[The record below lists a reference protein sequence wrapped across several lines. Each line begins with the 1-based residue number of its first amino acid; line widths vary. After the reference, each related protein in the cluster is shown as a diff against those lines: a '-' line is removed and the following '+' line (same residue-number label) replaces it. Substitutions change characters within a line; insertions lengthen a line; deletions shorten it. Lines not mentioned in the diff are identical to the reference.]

1 MEDDL
6 SVWTASLS
14 DAEDVSACASAFR
27 NILSHFGFSVFASG
41 EVDLRDRNRS
51 TLVVVEWPEA
61 WRKFYL
67 EDFVHR
73 DPLVNALRTRARP
86 FTWSELREDDQFAL
100 SDREALKFV
109 ASQGWEEGLV
119 VPIPRGGERFGIV
132 SLVRARGTLVEPDRT
147 VLILLA
153 VYFHERAKALGG
165 ARSSF
170 VTHPSAIPR
179 RIIDCLR
186 LAADGRS
193 DKSIAAAL
201 NIKPWTAHE
210 YMEIAKRRLGAR
222 TRTQAVA
229 FAVSLGLIG
238 V

>member
-1 MEDDL
+1 MKDEL
-6 SVWTASLS
+6 PLWTASLS
-14 DAEDVSACASAFR
+14 DADDIGACTSAFR

-41 EVDLRDRNRS
+41 EVDLRDRTRS
-51 TLVVVEWPEA
+51 ILAVVEWPEA

-67 EDFVHR
+67 EDFVYR

-86 FTWSELREDDQFAL
+86 FTWTELREDRQFAL

-109 ASQGWEEGLV
+109 ASQGWEEELV

-132 SLVRARGTLVEPDRT
+132 SLVRARGALVEPDRT
-147 VLILLA
+147 ILILLA
-153 VYFHERAKALGG
+153 VYFHERARALGG
-165 ARSSF
+165 AQAAF
-170 VTHPSAIPR
+170 ATYPSAIPGR
-179 RIIDCLR
+179 VIDCLR

-193 DKSIAAAL
+193 DKSIATAL
-201 NIKPWTAHE
+201 GIMPSTAHE
-210 YMEIAKRRLGAR
+210 YIELAKRRLGAR